1 MLRPSNRPLP
11 RPPSRAQS
19 QWAATSFAQRR
30 AVLRSLLRHI
40 LDNAG
45 EICRVAALDSGKT
58 LADAHLGE
66 LLVTA
71 ERIRWTISH
80 GERALRTEFKGTSP
94 LMIHK
99 RNSIRYEP
107 LGVVV
112 ALVSWNYPFHN
123 MLGPIISSLF
133 AGNAIIVKVSEQ
145 TAWSASYFCAM
156 ARGALTANGHDGQ
169 LVHALVCWPSAASH
183 LVSHPLVRHVTF
195 IGSRDVARK
204 VAVAAAKGPKPM
216 VAELGGKDACL
227 VLDSASSDLDRIV
240 DVILRG
246 SFQAAG
252 QNCIGIE
259 RVIASNHDP
268 ATSIYTRLITALEPR
283 IRALRLGPEA
293 DVGSLISDSPIPR
306 LEDLIADAT
315 SRGARL
321 LVGGSRY
328 THPSHPNA
336 PYFTPTLL
344 VDVRPDMP
352 IAQTECFAPIL
363 CLLPST
369 SSHPSSLLPLANA
382 PDFGL
387 GASIFAHE
395 SDPHLPPLIAG
406 LHTGMVAVN
415 DFAAYYPA
423 SLPFGG
429 VAGSGYGRFAGE
441 HGLRGLCNP
450 KSVCEDRFACL
461 GVRTVIPRLL
471 RYPVAQQRRAWEFS
485 HGLVEI
491 AYGGFAEKVRGLRRL
506 VRSLYP

>member
-1 MLRPSNRPLP
+1 MWKSLYLGLVNPSSPAAVD
-11 RPPSRAQS
+11 RAVTAAAHAQRR
-19 QWAATSFAQRR
+19 WAGTSFKQRR
-30 AVLRSLLRHI
+30 AVLRSLLRHV

-71 ERIRWTISH
+71 ERIRWTISN
-80 GERALRTEFKGTSP
+80 GERALRTERKGTSP
-94 LMIHK
+94 LMAHK

-107 LGVVV
+107 LGVVA

-123 MLGPIISSLF
+123 MLGPVISSLF

-145 TAWSASYFCAM
+145 TAWSAAYFCAI
-156 ARGALTANGHDGQ
+156 ARGALVANGHDGQ
-169 LVHALVCWPSAASH
+169 LVHALVCWPPAASH

-240 DVILRG
+240 EVILRG
-246 SFQAAG
+246 TFQAAG

-268 ATSIYTRLITALEPR
+268 PSSIYTRLITALEPR

-293 DVGSLISDSPIPR
+293 DNSSRTPPPAEPASSSAELDTTTH
-306 LEDLIADAT
+306 LTQKATT
-315 SRGARL
+315 SRP
-321 LVGGSRY
+321 
-328 THPSHPNA
+328 PSS
-336 PYFTPTLL
+336 
-344 VDVRPDMP
+344 
-352 IAQTECFAPIL
+352 
-363 CLLPST
+363 ST
-369 SSHPSSLLPLANA
+369 SAPTCPSPRQNASPRSSASSPAPPPPLLHPPLANA

-387 GASIFAHE
+387 GASVFARE
-395 SDPHLPPLIAG
+395 SDPNLDPIISG
-406 LHTGMVAVN
+406 LRTGMVAVN

-441 HGLRGLCNP
+441 EGLRGLCNA
-450 KSVCEDRFACL
+450 KSVCEDRFAWL
-461 GVRTVIPRLL
+461 GVRTAIPRLL
-471 RYPVAQQRRAWEFS
+471 RYPVAQQSRAWEFA

-491 AYGGFAEKVRGLRRL
+491 AYGGFANKLRGLRRVL
-506 VRSLYP
+506 RSLYA